1 MIAMLLGIDATIL
14 VSITLGIGLLVVQVI
29 NNST

>member
-1 MIAMLLGIDATIL
+1 MIAFVLGIDATIL
-14 VSITLGIGLLVVQVI
+14 VSITLGIGLLVVEVI

>member
-14 VSITLGIGLLVVQVI
+14 VSITLGIGLLVTQSI
-29 NNST
+29 NN

>member
-1 MIAMLLGIDATIL
+1 MIAMLLGIAATIL
-14 VSITLGIGLLVVQVI
+14 VSITLGIGLLVTQVI

>member
-14 VSITLGIGLLVVQVI
+14 VSVLLGMGLLVVEFI
-29 NNST
+29 HNTT

>member
-14 VSITLGIGLLVVQVI
+14 VSITLGIGLLVVEVI
-29 NNST
+29 NNS

>member
-14 VSITLGIGLLVVQVI
+14 VSITLGIGLLVTQVI

>member
-14 VSITLGIGLLVVQVI
+14 VSITLGIGLLVVEVI

>member
-14 VSITLGIGLLVVQVI
+14 VSVLLGMGLLVTQSI
-29 NNST
+29 NN

>member
-14 VSITLGIGLLVVQVI
+14 VSVTLGIGLLVVEVI
-29 NNST
+29 NNS

>member
-1 MIAMLLGIDATIL
+1 MIAFMLGIDATIL
-14 VSITLGIGLLVVQVI
+14 VSITLGIGLLVTQVI

>member
-1 MIAMLLGIDATIL
+1 MIAFVLGIDATIL
-14 VSITLGIGLLVVQVI
+14 VSITLGIGLLVTQVI

>member
-14 VSITLGIGLLVVQVI
+14 VSVLLGMGLLVTQVI